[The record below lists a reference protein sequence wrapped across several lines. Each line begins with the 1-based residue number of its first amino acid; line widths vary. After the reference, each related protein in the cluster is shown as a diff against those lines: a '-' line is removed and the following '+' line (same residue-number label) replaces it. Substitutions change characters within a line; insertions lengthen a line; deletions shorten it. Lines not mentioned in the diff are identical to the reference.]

1 MDDRALHAHARV
13 AWSCVVCRWN
23 LFAQLETA
31 FFANMAV
38 TDVEHRHLALL
49 FTLLG
54 LMATWRHYVVWRR
67 RRAQRGIDL
76 LGTEAGSDSCV
87 PGPKWAR

>member
-1 MDDRALHAHARV
+1 MNWIDRALQFG
-13 AWSCVVCRWN
+13 SGFMVV
-23 LFAQLETA
+23 LGLAMTA

-87 PGPKWAR
+87 PGSKWAR